1 MTYAAILFVVL
12 HLYVI
17 NDNTISLAMQI
28 ESVQNK
34 IKRGPVDSN
43 NEILTYTA
51 IPRKIT
57 LFRCVMEKKLGI
69 DWEHCDE

>member
-34 IKRGPVDSN
+34 IKRGSVDSN

-69 DWEHCDE
+69 DWEHSE